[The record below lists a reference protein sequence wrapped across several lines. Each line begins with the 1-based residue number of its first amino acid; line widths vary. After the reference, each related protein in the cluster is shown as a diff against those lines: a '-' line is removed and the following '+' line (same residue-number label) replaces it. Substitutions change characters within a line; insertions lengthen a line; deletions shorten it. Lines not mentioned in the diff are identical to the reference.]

1 MIKNDMKHNIKNASP
16 FATKQLGDKLNK
28 IIERS
33 PKLKLTRDEREM
45 IHIVALITFTF
56 TLIGVAIVTLLLAF

>member
-1 MIKNDMKHNIKNASP
+1 MNNNIQNASP
-16 FATKQLGDKLNK
+16 FKTKQLGDKLNK

-45 IHIVALITFTF
+45 IHLTALFTFTF
-56 TLIGVAIVTLLLAF
+56 TLIGAAVLALALGLSL